1 MYKPYETSFRNQSM
15 TIREKLYNISF
26 SYVMFIVI
34 LAAIGIVMLYS
45 AANGNWS
52 PWAINQLIRFG
63 MGFAVM
69 IVLALTD
76 IKLLLRYAYI
86 FYFITLILLV
96 VVEVAGHTGMG
107 ATRWINLGFIKLQPS
122 EFMKIAMVLVLA
134 RYFHTSSLQSIE
146 SVRGII
152 PPLLMAIFPAF
163 LIVLQPDL
171 GTALMLIFTTAAM
184 FFAVGV
190 QIWKFVVVFIGGL
203 VTIPFAWHFLHD
215 YQQNR
220 VLTFL
225 NPERDPLGAGYHI
238 IQSKIALGSGGV
250 FGKGFL
256 KGSQSHLNFL
266 PEKHTDFIFTMLS
279 EEFGLVG
286 AVLVVILNILI
297 LAYSYSFALKST
309 SYFGKLLAIGLA
321 TNYFMYVFINIAMVL
336 GLLPVVGIPLPLISY
351 GGTVMLSIMASFGII
366 LCVHINR
373 NVPPV
378 SYTHL
383 TLPTILLV

>member
-26 SYVMFIVI
+26 SYVLFIVT
-34 LAAIGIVMLYS
+34 LAAIGVIMLYS
-45 AANGNWS
+45 AANGNWK

-76 IKLLLRYAYI
+76 IKLLLRYAYV
-86 FYFITLILLV
+86 FYFLTLILLV
-96 VVEVAGHTGMG
+96 VVEIAGHTGMG

-152 PPLLMAIFPAF
+152 PPLLMAVFPAF

-171 GTALMLIFTTAAM
+171 GTALMLIFTTAAV
-184 FFAVGV
+184 FFVVGV
-190 QIWKFVVVFIGGL
+190 QIWKFVVVFIGG
-203 VTIPFAWHFLHD
+203 VITIPFAWHFLHD

-279 EEFGLVG
+279 EEFGMVG
-286 AVLVVILNILI
+286 AVLVVVLNMLI

-373 NVPPV
+373 NVP
-378 SYTHL
+378 L
-383 TLPTILLV
+383 GKD

>member
-351 GGTVMLSIMASFGII
+351 GGTVMLSIMTSFGII
-366 LCVHINR
+366 LFVHINR
-373 NVPPV
+373 NVP
-378 SYTHL
+378 L
-383 TLPTILLV
+383 GKD

>member
-1 MYKPYETSFRNQSM
+1 
-15 TIREKLYNISF
+15 
-26 SYVMFIVI
+26 
-34 LAAIGIVMLYS
+34 
-45 AANGNWS
+45 
-52 PWAINQLIRFG
+52 
-63 MGFAVM
+63 
-69 IVLALTD
+69 
-76 IKLLLRYAYI
+76 
-86 FYFITLILLV
+86 
-96 VVEVAGHTGMG
+96 
-107 ATRWINLGFIKLQPS
+107 
-122 EFMKIAMVLVLA
+122 
-134 RYFHTSSLQSIE
+134 
-146 SVRGII
+146 
-152 PPLLMAIFPAF
+152 MAIFPAF

-190 QIWKFVVVFIGGL
+190 QIWKFVVVFISGL

-373 NVPPV
+373 NVP
-378 SYTHL
+378 L
-383 TLPTILLV
+383 GKD

>member
-26 SYVMFIVI
+26 LYVMFIVI

-373 NVPPV
+373 NVP
-378 SYTHL
+378 L
-383 TLPTILLV
+383 GKD

>member
-1 MYKPYETSFRNQSM
+1 MMMMTSAGWKMYKPYETSFRNQSM

-373 NVPPV
+373 NVP
-378 SYTHL
+378 L
-383 TLPTILLV
+383 GKD

>member
-76 IKLLLRYAYI
+76 IKLLLRYAYV

-184 FFAVGV
+184 FFVVGV

-203 VTIPFAWHFLHD
+203 ITIPFAWHFLHD

-351 GGTVMLSIMASFGII
+351 GGTVILSVCASFGVIMA
-366 LCVHINR
+366 VYINKDT
-373 NVPPV
+373 N
-378 SYTHL
+378 L
-383 TLPTILLV
+383 GKE